1 MAKGRVE
8 KEIQQRQLQENS
20 ERVMELERQLR
31 EARRECAALQGQLSA
46 AEEV

>member
-1 MAKGRVE
+1 ME

-20 ERVMELERQLR
+20 ERLLQLEQQLR

-46 AEEV
+46 AEEVR